1 MSMKNIFLAAS
12 VLMLC
17 SCAGESS
24 QSGITT
30 IDVASGIKD
39 AKALTTSSLFD
50 KVEYIPLETTD
61 ESIISKIADI
71 RVMDDYILMSSS
83 GLPMKL
89 FDRKTGK
96 FIREIGK
103 LGNGPEE
110 YTGGRGTPAIMYIDA
125 GDQTIYVTSQNK
137 QLQHYDLMGNY
148 LGKIVYPENIKKYT
162 ANNQFFI
169 DGGNV
174 LTHSRSYLG
183 NCPWETARFSA
194 QTTADADT
202 TAQIHP
208 RKACPMDQ
216 VESISVQ
223 NGEYT
228 KVGGVGMILMTMKD
242 GTRFEN
248 IPENPSIWKMDDA
261 YRLKG
266 LDVDT
271 IYNIVDNTF
280 VPHMAFDFG
289 EWQCTYDE
297 AFQTEALKSK
307 IKVDFV
313 LENDDYLYLRMHK
326 GLREKEDVVEY
337 CGFYDKKNKTMHV
350 TDTDKL
356 RDEAVGTDLRIR
368 NISPKGEFVALLQ
381 PHEIEGVKINGNT
394 VGDEDN
400 PVVVILQ

>member
-1 MSMKNIFLAAS
+1 MKNIFLAAS

-17 SCAGESS
+17 SCTSESS

-30 IDVASGIKD
+30 VDVASGIKE
-39 AKALTTSSLFD
+39 AKALATSSLFD

-61 ESIISKIADI
+61 ESIISSVADI
-71 RVMDDYILMSSS
+71 RVMKDYILMSSS
-83 GLPMKL
+83 NQPIKL
-89 FDRKTGK
+89 FDRKTGQ

-103 LGNGPEE
+103 YGGGPEE
-110 YTGGRGTPAIMYIDA
+110 YSGGGGMPVIMYVDA
-125 GDQTIYVTSQNK
+125 GDQTIYVASQNK
-137 QLQHYDLMGNY
+137 ELQHYDVKGNY
-148 LGKIVYPENIKKYT
+148 LGKIAYPDNIKKYT

-174 LTHSRSYLG
+174 LTHSRSYIG

-194 QTTADADT
+194 QTTAEADT
-202 TAQIHP
+202 TAHIHP
-208 RKACPMDQ
+208 RKACDMSQIESMSVWKDQ
-216 VESISVQ
+216 YTHLGG
-223 NGEYT
+223 NGS
-228 KVGGVGMILMTMKD
+228 LFLTMKD
-242 GTRFEN
+242 GGRFE
-248 IPENPSIWKMDDA
+248 IVPESPSIWKMDDV

-280 VPHMAFDFG
+280 VPHLAFDLG

-297 AFQTEALKSK
+297 AFRTEALKSK
-307 IKVDFV
+307 IKIDFV

-326 GLREKEDVVEY
+326 GLRPGEDVVEY
-337 CGFYDKKNKTMHV
+337 CGFYDKKNKTTHV

-368 NISPKGEFVALLQ
+368 NISPKGEFVALLY
-381 PHEIEGVKINGNT
+381 PHEIEGVKINGNLI
-394 VGDEDN
+394 GDEDN
-400 PVVVILQ
+400 PVVVIMQ

>member
-1 MSMKNIFLAAS
+1 MKNIFLAAS

-17 SCAGESS
+17 SCASESS

-30 IDVASGIKD
+30 VDVASGIKE
-39 AKALTTSSLFD
+39 AKALATSSLFD

-125 GDQTIYVTSQNK
+125 GDQTVYVTSQNK
-137 QLQHYDLMGNY
+137 QLQHYDLKGNY
-148 LGKIVYPENIKKYT
+148 LGKIVYPENIKNYA

-183 NCPWETARFSA
+183 NCPWETTRFSA
-194 QTTADADT
+194 QTSAEADT

-208 RKACPMDQ
+208 RKACDMSQ
-216 VESISVQ
+216 IESINVLNDQ
-223 NGEYT
+223 YP
-228 KVGGVGMILMTMKD
+228 KVGGIGMILATMKD
-242 GTRFEN
+242 GGRFE
-248 IPENPSIWKMDDA
+248 IVPESPSIWKMDDA

-280 VPHMAFDFG
+280 VPHLAFDLG

-297 AFQTEALKSK
+297 SFQTEALKSK
-307 IKVDFV
+307 IKIDFV

-326 GLREKEDVVEY
+326 GLRPGEDVVEY
-337 CGFYDKKNKTMHV
+337 CGFYDKKNKTTHV

-368 NISPKGEFVALLQ
+368 NIFPKGEFVALLY
-381 PHEIEGVKINGNT
+381 PHEIEGVKINGNLI
-394 VGDEDN
+394 GDEDN
-400 PVVVILQ
+400 PVVVIMQ

>member
-1 MSMKNIFLAAS
+1 MKNIFLAAS

-17 SCAGESS
+17 SCASESS

-30 IDVASGIKD
+30 VNVASGIKD
-39 AKALTTSSLFD
+39 AKALATSSLFD

-110 YTGGRGTPAIMYIDA
+110 YSSSGGMPVIMYVDA
-125 GDQTIYVTSQNK
+125 GDQTIYVASQNK
-137 QLQHYDLMGNY
+137 ELQHYDVKGNY
-148 LGKIVYPENIKKYT
+148 LGKIVLPDNVKKYPG
-162 ANNQFFI
+162 NNHFYI

-174 LTHSRSYLG
+174 LTHSRSYLS

-194 QTTADADT
+194 QTSAEADT
-202 TAQIHP
+202 TAQIHS
-208 RKACPMDQ
+208 RKACDMSQ
-216 VESISVQ
+216 IESISAWH
-223 NGEYT
+223 NEYT
-228 KVGGVGMILMTMKD
+228 KLGGVGAILATMKD
-242 GTRFEN
+242 GGRFE
-248 IPENPSIWKMDDA
+248 IVPESPSIWKMDDA

-280 VPHMAFDFG
+280 VPHLAFDLG

-307 IKVDFV
+307 IKIDFV

-326 GLREKEDVVEY
+326 GLRPREDVVEY
-337 CGFYDKKNKTMHV
+337 CGFYDKKNKTTHV

-368 NISPKGEFVALLQ
+368 NISPKGEFVALLY
-381 PHEIEGVKINGNT
+381 PHEIEGVKINGNLI
-394 VGDEDN
+394 GDEDN
-400 PVVVILQ
+400 PVVVIMQ

>member
-1 MSMKNIFLAAS
+1 MKNIFLAAS

-17 SCAGESS
+17 SCASESS

-30 IDVASGIKD
+30 VDVASGIKE
-39 AKALTTSSLFD
+39 AKALATSSLFD

-61 ESIISKIADI
+61 ESIISSVADI
-71 RVMDDYILMSSS
+71 RVMKDYILMSSS
-83 GLPMKL
+83 NQPIKL

-103 LGNGPEE
+103 LGGGPEE
-110 YTGGRGTPAIMYIDA
+110 YSRGGGAPIVMYVDA
-125 GDQTIYVTSQNK
+125 GDQTIYVASQNK
-137 QLQHYDLMGNY
+137 ELQHYDVKGNY
-148 LGKIVYPENIKKYT
+148 LGKIAYPDNIKKYT

-174 LTHSRSYLG
+174 LTHSRSYIG
-183 NCPWETARFSA
+183 NCPWETARFSE

-208 RKACPMDQ
+208 RKACDMSQ
-216 VESISVQ
+216 IESISVWKDQ
-223 NGEYT
+223 YIHLGGNGS
-228 KVGGVGMILMTMKD
+228 LFLTMKD
-242 GTRFEN
+242 GGRFE
-248 IPENPSIWKMDDA
+248 IVPESPSIWKMDDA

-280 VPHMAFDFG
+280 VPHLAFDLG

-297 AFQTEALKSK
+297 AFRTEALKSK
-307 IKVDFV
+307 IKIDFV

-326 GLREKEDVVEY
+326 GLRPGEDVVEY
-337 CGFYDKKNKTMHV
+337 CGFYDKKNNITHV

-368 NISPKGEFVALLQ
+368 NISPKGEFVALLY
-381 PHEIEGVKINGNT
+381 PHEIEGVKINGNL

-400 PVVVILQ
+400 PVVVIMQ

>member
-17 SCAGESS
+17 SCASESS

-30 IDVASGIKD
+30 VDVASGIKE
-39 AKALTTSSLFD
+39 AKALATSSLFD

-61 ESIISKIADI
+61 ESIISSVADI
-71 RVMDDYILMSSS
+71 RVMNDYILMSSS
-83 GLPMKL
+83 DLPIKL

-103 LGNGPEE
+103 LGGGPEE
-110 YTGGRGTPAIMYIDA
+110 YSRGGGAPIVMYVDA
-125 GDQTIYVTSQNK
+125 GDQTIYVASQNK
-137 QLQHYDLMGNY
+137 ELQHYDVKGNY
-148 LGKIVYPENIKKYT
+148 LGKIAYPGNIKKYT

-174 LTHSRSYLG
+174 LTHSRSYIG
-183 NCPWETARFSA
+183 NCPWETARFSE

-208 RKACPMDQ
+208 RKACDMSQ
-216 VESISVQ
+216 IESISVWKDQ
-223 NGEYT
+223 YTHLGGNGS
-228 KVGGVGMILMTMKD
+228 LFLTMKD
-242 GTRFEN
+242 GGRFE
-248 IPENPSIWKMDDA
+248 IVPESPSIWKMNDA

-280 VPHMAFDFG
+280 VPHLAFDLG

-307 IKVDFV
+307 IKIDFV

-326 GLREKEDVVEY
+326 GLRPGEDVVEY
-337 CGFYDKKNKTMHV
+337 CGFYDKKNKTTHV

-381 PHEIEGVKINGNT
+381 PHEIEGVKINGNL

-400 PVVVILQ
+400 PVVVIMQ